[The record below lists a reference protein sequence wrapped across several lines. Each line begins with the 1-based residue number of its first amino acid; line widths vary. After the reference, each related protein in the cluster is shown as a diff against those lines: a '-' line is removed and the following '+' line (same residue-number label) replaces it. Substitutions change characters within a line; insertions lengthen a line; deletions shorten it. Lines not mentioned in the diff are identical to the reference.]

1 MGEDKG
7 LKMDVKVFLRRKNK
21 VVGELD
27 LALEVLA
34 AAFRI
39 ELYLM
44 RLREMSF
51 MFMLMLKAMGTCLH
65 RLAEA
70 A

>member
-7 LKMDVKVFLRRKNK
+7 LKMDVKVFFGRKNK

-34 AAFRI
+34 ATLRI

-51 MFMLMLKAMGTCLH
+51 MFVLMLKAMGTSLR